1 MREGCFSHPH
11 RRKEAPEEQCTEDG
25 GGSWS
30 LDFIS
35 VERQGQPLARR
46 PGQAQLGSIRGER
59 WRMECQGRSLEL
71 GPGKDGAQHMENLP
85 GHPKGPVGAG
95 DHEAVGIQVHMVVSF
110 SPTATWQR

>member
-1 MREGCFSHPH
+1 
-11 RRKEAPEEQCTEDG
+11 
-25 GGSWS
+25 
-30 LDFIS
+30 
-35 VERQGQPLARR
+35 
-46 PGQAQLGSIRGER
+46 
-59 WRMECQGRSLEL
+59 MECQGRSLEL